1 MIQVR
6 KAGERGHFDHGWLQT
21 HHTFSFAD
29 YYDPAHVSFRALRV
43 MNEDWVQAGAGF
55 GMHPHR
61 DMEIVTCVLEGAL
74 EHKDSLGNGSTMRPG
89 DLQRMSAGTGILH
102 SEFNPSPAEPVHL
115 YQIWLAPE
123 KRGIAP
129 GYEQRRFSEAET
141 QGQLRLVASPDGR
154 QESLT
159 IHQDVA
165 IYRAALQPGQQ
176 VAHDLKPG
184 RHGWVQVLRGRVE
197 VNETGLAA
205 GDGAALQDETRLAI
219 RGVEPAEVLVFDL
232 N

>member
-1 MIQVR
+1 M
-6 KAGERGHFDHGWLQT
+6 
-21 HHTFSFAD
+21 
-29 YYDPAHVSFRALRV
+29 
-43 MNEDWVQAGAGF
+43 
-55 GMHPHR
+55 
-61 DMEIVTCVLEGAL
+61 
-74 EHKDSLGNGSTMRPG
+74 
-89 DLQRMSAGTGILH
+89 
-102 SEFNPSPAEPVHL
+102 
-115 YQIWLAPE
+115 PE
-123 KRGIAP
+123 KRGITP
-129 GYEQRRFSEAET
+129 GYEQRCFAEAEN

-165 IYRAALQPGQQ
+165 IYRSSLQPGQQ

-197 VNETGLAA
+197 VNDASLAA